1 MIALPED
8 MLVEAA
14 AVADAPRYAPIDA
27 APSVGQLADLEQL
40 LAKATRPVAILGGS
54 RWSEQAVQQF
64 AAFAE
69 RHALPTSVSFRRQML
84 FPADHPCYI
93 GDVGLGINPALL
105 KRVADADLILLVGG
119 RMSENPSQAYT
130 LLDIP
135 VPRQKLVHVHPD
147 SAELARVYRPT
158 LAINTSPAAF
168 AEALAG
174 LKAPAAPPADDTRAM
189 RESYLKWSDPAAIR
203 TPGALQMGE
212 VMAYLEKR
220 CRPTPS

>member
-1 MIALPED
+1 

-119 RMSENPSQAYT
+119 RMSET
-130 LLDIP
+130 
-135 VPRQKLVHVHPD
+135 
-147 SAELARVYRPT
+147 
-158 LAINTSPAAF
+158 PA
-168 AEALAG
+168 
-174 LKAPAAPPADDTRAM
+174 
-189 RESYLKWSDPAAIR
+189 
-203 TPGALQMGE
+203 
-212 VMAYLEKR
+212 
-220 CRPTPS
+220 RPTPCWTSRCRARSWSMCIPTAPSWRACTAPRWRSIPRPPLSPRRWPA

>member
-1 MIALPED
+1 

-174 LKAPAAPPADDTRAM
+174 LKAPAAPAWADDTRAM

>member
-1 MIALPED
+1 

-174 LKAPAAPPADDTRAM
+174 LKAPAAPPGPTT
-189 RESYLKWSDPAAIR
+189 PAPCASR
-203 TPGALQMGE
+203 T
-212 VMAYLEKR
+212 
-220 CRPTPS
+220 

>member
-1 MIALPED
+1 M
-8 MLVEAA
+8 
-14 AVADAPRYAPIDA
+14 
-27 APSVGQLADLEQL
+27 
-40 LAKATRPVAILGGS
+40 
-54 RWSEQAVQQF
+54 QQF

-174 LKAPAAPPADDTRAM
+174 LKAPAAPPGPTT
-189 RESYLKWSDPAAIR
+189 PAPCASR
-203 TPGALQMGE
+203 T
-212 VMAYLEKR
+212 
-220 CRPTPS
+220 

>member
-1 MIALPED
+1 

-27 APSVGQLADLEQL
+27 APSAGQLADLEQL

-147 SAELARVYRPT
+147 SAELARVPHAGDQYLARRFRRGAGRPEGAGRPPGPT
-158 LAINTSPAAF
+158 TPA
-168 AEALAG
+168 
-174 LKAPAAPPADDTRAM
+174 PCV
-189 RESYLKWSDPAAIR
+189 SR
-203 TPGALQMGE
+203 T
-212 VMAYLEKR
+212 
-220 CRPTPS
+220 

>member
-1 MIALPED
+1 MVIALPED

-40 LAKATRPVAILGGS
+40 LARPPGPSPSWAAPLERAG
-54 RWSEQAVQQF
+54 RAQF

-69 RHALPTSVSFRRQML
+69 RHALPTSCRSGARC

-119 RMSENPSQAYT
+119 ASENPSQA

-135 VPRQKLVHVHPD
+135 
-147 SAELARVYRPT
+147 
-158 LAINTSPAAF
+158 
-168 AEALAG
+168 
-174 LKAPAAPPADDTRAM
+174 AAPEAGPCASRQRRAGARPPRWRSIPRPPLSPRRWPA
-189 RESYLKWSDPAAIR
+189 
-203 TPGALQMGE
+203 
-212 VMAYLEKR
+212 
-220 CRPTPS
+220 